1 MNLDPEERKGFLSL
15 LSNLSSLVMGDD
27 VSVSIERLKGM
38 EDILIFVLLT
48 TFLISVLSIFRQ
60 GMSRVFMDRLL
71 GGRKGLAGYL
81 VPKDRDAC
89 LSLFEFYLSLNPTR
103 Y

>member
-1 MNLDPEERKGFLSL
+1 
-15 LSNLSSLVMGDD
+15 
-27 VSVSIERLKGM
+27 
-38 EDILIFVLLT
+38 
-48 TFLISVLSIFRQ
+48 
-60 GMSRVFMDRLL
+60 MDRLL